1 MDIVDKI
8 FENLARKGDA
18 RYGGEAVT
26 QLQHALQCA
35 ELARQAGA
43 GDALVA
49 AALLHDYGHLI
60 NDDDAEAAAAGRDQ
74 FHEEIAAEYL
84 AHHFPPAVTEPIRMH
99 VPAKRY
105 LCAVDKAYYDDLS
118 PASKQSLAVQGGV
131 FNKADAAA
139 FIVQPYAEDAVMLR
153 HWDDLAKDPKMET
166 APLGAFRDAV
176 DRARK

>member
-1 MDIVDKI
+1 MDIVDEI

-18 RYGGEAVT
+18 MYGGEAVT

-60 NDDDAEAAAAGRDQ
+60 NDEDAEAAAAGRDR
-74 FHEEIAAEYL
+74 FHEEIAARYL
-84 AHHFPPAVTEPIRMH
+84 ASHFPPAVTEPIRMH

-105 LCAVDKAYYDDLS
+105 LCAVNKAYYDELS

-131 FNKADAAA
+131 FGDTEAAA
-139 FIVQPYAEDAVMLR
+139 FIAQPYAEDAVMLR
-153 HWDDLAKDPKMET
+153 RWDDLAKDPEMDT
-166 APLGAFRDAV
+166 APLEVFRDLV